1 MTLQQLE
8 YIVAVDNHRHFVKA
22 AKACGVTQS
31 TLSSM
36 IAKLEGELDT
46 AIFDR
51 STHPISPTTLGEKII
66 SQARTVLLGASRIEQ
81 IVNSEKEL
89 DQGELRLG
97 VIPTVAPYI
106 LPRLIKE
113 IQGHYP
119 LIDLQIIETQTS
131 SIIELLTRGELDM
144 AILATPLPQ
153 SNFLEIPIY
162 YERFIAYLSENNP
175 LLENESIV
183 GSTLSPEYMWL
194 LKEGH
199 CLRGQTLEICG
210 EGSARESVYQAGSIS
225 TLVNIV
231 DENGGYTIIPE
242 LHREFLSP
250 QQLARTRAII
260 SPEPNREISI
270 IVREDFVR
278 ERMLNIVGDTL
289 KSIIPDNMIDA
300 RLKKYTIKL

>member
-36 IAKLEGELDT
+36 IAKLEVELDT

-51 STHPISPTTLGEKII
+51 TTHPISPTALGEKII
-66 SQARTVLLGASRIEQ
+66 SQARTVLLKASQ
-81 IVNSEKEL
+81 IDQLVTSEKEL

-113 IQGHYP
+113 IQDRYP
-119 LIDLQIIETQTS
+119 KIELQINETQTS
-131 SIIELLTRGELDM
+131 SIIELLTLGELDM

-153 SNFLEIPIY
+153 SKFLEIPIY
-162 YERFIAYLSENNP
+162 YERFIAYLSEDSA
-175 LLENESIV
+175 LLENDSIV
-183 GSTLSPEYMWL
+183 GGSLSPEYMWL

-210 EGSARESVYQAGSIS
+210 EGVARESVYQAGSIS
-225 TLVNIV
+225 TLVSIV

-242 LHREFLSP
+242 LHTQFLSP
-250 QQLARTRAII
+250 QQLSRTRPIV

-278 ERMLNIVGDTL
+278 ERMLNIVASAI
-289 KSIIPDNMIDA
+289 KSIIPEGMIDS